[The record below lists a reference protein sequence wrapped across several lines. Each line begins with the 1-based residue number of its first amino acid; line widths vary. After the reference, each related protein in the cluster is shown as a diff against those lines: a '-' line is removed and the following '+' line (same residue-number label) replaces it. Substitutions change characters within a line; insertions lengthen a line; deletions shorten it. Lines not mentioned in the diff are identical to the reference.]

1 MVTPRFPFHR
11 RRSWRAARRFLAAA
25 LCGLGLVGI
34 AGAQDDTEPTS
45 TFSIDIER
53 QHPPSPSPSLLDA
66 WLTVERETSVNW
78 SRAFVVR
85 DSATAEDRQRQQRL
99 DAELEGLAMQA
110 RLLNAPQV
118 GDGLDAWRKALGKLD
133 KGRIPGRVDPTWLV
147 AHLRRVPRLEDVD
160 ALGWCRTPD
169 WIETWTPL
177 GISRL
182 AWESGMTTDT
192 LLDRLDGEAYA
203 SADTLQLV
211 SPQGDIKSLGI
222 AAWNHQRA
230 PLVPGT
236 RVVVAL
242 PLNSVGAQWVDMALP
257 QFLATRLPGDECITV
272 DPANLYH

>member
-25 LCGLGLVGI
+25 LCGLGLVGT
-34 AGAQDDTEPTS
+34 AGAQDDTEPAS
-45 TFSIDIER
+45 TFTIDIEGR
-53 QHPPSPSPSLLDA
+53 RPPVPSPSLLDA
-66 WLTVERETSVNW
+66 WLTVERETPVNW
-78 SRAFVVR
+78 SRAFVAR
-85 DSATAEDRQRQQRL
+85 DDATAEDRQRQRRL
-99 DAELEGLAMQA
+99 DAELAGLAMQA
-110 RLLNAPQV
+110 RLLDAPQV
-118 GDGLDAWRKALGKLD
+118 GDGLDAWREALGKLD
-133 KGRIPGRVDPTWLV
+133 QGRIPGRVDPTWLM
-147 AHLRRVPRLEDVD
+147 AHLRQVPRLEDVD
-160 ALGWCRTPD
+160 TLGWCQTPD
-169 WIETWTPL
+169 WIEAWTPL
-177 GISRL
+177 GVARL
-182 AWESGMTTDT
+182 AWEPGMTTDT

-211 SPQGDIKSLGI
+211 TPQGDIKSLGI

-272 DPANLYH
+272 DPANIYH